1 MVVIVFFLAYIEF
14 RIRKI
19 HYREKFMLKRRRK
32 SVPKSEQES
41 EAPSNLPVKP
51 LKGELLLRGILDQK
65 FNEFGIALREEF
77 DRQVITGQSE
87 LRDTLFRERNDRKRA
102 NRLIFGFLS
111 VVVFLLVVN
120 IFFIMNTTESSV
132 KTAVNKEFAIFEQKT
147 KETTKSLFSP
157 IQQTVEKNLNRVS
170 SELSLSRGY
179 IDVFALE
186 GLARNGSRSAFE
198 ELVKT
203 VNRGGAKGAFAGNKL
218 KELKDYY
225 SLLSEPKRQNLT
237 LGELSVVKG
246 GATTVTDSLSAVE
259 LIYVLNSPGATL
271 PQIHQIL
278 TLLWDQHLTKDHE
291 NELWNILQNSQN
303 LPAAIAT
310 CSILQKNFGNRGTI
324 FDFAKWKS
332 FLENRM

>member
-1 MVVIVFFLAYIEF
+1 M
-14 RIRKI
+14 
-19 HYREKFMLKRRRK
+19 
-32 SVPKSEQES
+32 
-41 EAPSNLPVKP
+41 KP
-51 LKGELLLRGILDQK
+51 LKGEVLLRGILDQK

-77 DRQVITGQSE
+77 DRQVISGNSE
-87 LRDTLFRERNDRKRA
+87 LRDALFRERNDRKRA
-102 NRLIFGFLS
+102 NRVIFGFLS
-111 VVVFLLVVN
+111 VVVLLLVAN
-120 IFFIMNTTESSV
+120 IFFIVNTTESSV
-132 KTAVNKEFAIFEQKT
+132 KTALTQEFTLFEQKS
-147 KETTKSLFSP
+147 KETTQSLFVP
-157 IQQTVEKNLNRVS
+157 IQKTVESNLNRVS

-203 VNRGGAKGAFAGNKL
+203 VNRGGAKGSFAGNKL

-225 SLLSEPKRQNLT
+225 SLLTEPKRQNLT

-246 GATTVTDSLSAVE
+246 GASTVTDSLTAVE

-278 TLLWDQHLTKDHE
+278 TQLWDQQLTKDHE
-291 NELWNILQNSQN
+291 NELWHILQNSQN

-310 CSILQKNFGNRGTI
+310 CSLLQKNFGNRGSI
-324 FDFAKWKS
+324 YDFAKWKA